1 MSKTISVKRHGDN
14 YFYKASNVF
23 PEHLLDDI
31 VKESCN
37 WIDNNRKP
45 LNEEIYPPEASIEC
59 YKLLEDHPFWTS
71 FYTELKKHILKYCS
85 VTKKD
90 ISNLKVDQS
99 WMTRVADNPIQTPG
113 YSSVQTK
120 SSEWAEHLKKEVY
133 DNHTREEIKRRL
145 SQNNTFGNM
154 HSHETNDIGLIYYAK
169 NPDPK
174 YGTIVKLSDTKMF
187 KNDGEENSLLIF
199 NPRLYHTAVYPTFED
214 LALSPRISIVM
225 DCSFTEESNQEHQ
238 TDH

>member
-37 WIDNNRKP
+37 WIDHNRKP

-71 FYTELKKHILKYCS
+71 FYTELKKHVLKYCS

-90 ISNLKVDQS
+90 VSNLKVDQS

-120 SSEWAEHLKKEVY
+120 SSEWAEYLKEEVH

-145 SQNNTFGNM
+145 AQNNTFGNM

-199 NPRLYHTAVYPTFED
+199 NPRLYHTAVYPKFED